1 MKLNHIKNSFDNR
14 KIEPSAGAWDQLV
27 SRLDQEERKNK
38 KPLIY
43 WLSAVAAVL
52 IFAMFVYPVVTNDIE
67 AEEKINEVVVE
78 DSQNKP
84 ASSYSKEQDMINP
97 TKVIDSTLN
106 TTISKEAF
114 ASVTNNKEAQTS
126 ISKSKKLETIDKKQ
140 KTDLIAT
147 TIEKPIT
154 NFKEEKLNSNSL
166 LDDNSVNPELMN
178 SIAQTTSK
186 KLTAEEEMEL
196 LLKEAYKNLPETEYV
211 EKSMNVDQLIR
222 EAEWDAETDRRNRVN
237 DLIFDKL
244 GKLKA
249 EALTLIDGNN

>member
-14 KIEPSAGAWDQLV
+14 KIEPSAGAWDQLA
-27 SRLDQEERKNK
+27 SRLDQEEKKTK
-38 KPLIY
+38 KPILF
-43 WLSAVAAVL
+43 WLSAIAAVL
-52 IFAMFVYPVVTNDIE
+52 IFAVLIYPAVSNDIE
-67 AEEKINEVVVE
+67 TVENNNEVVLE
-78 DSQNKP
+78 DVKNKP
-84 ASSYSKEQDMINP
+84 AGSYSKEQVKMNN
-97 TKVIDSTLN
+97 TNVIDQPVE
-106 TTISKEAF
+106 TITNKDVF
-114 ASVTNNKEAQTS
+114 ASVIKKEEPQTS
-126 ISKSKKLETIDKKQ
+126 ISNKRLETIDKKQ
-140 KTDLIAT
+140 KLDLTAI

-166 LDDNSVNPELMN
+166 LDDNSVNPALLDLVDQ
-178 SIAQTTSK
+178 ATAK
-186 KLTAEEEMEL
+186 KITAEEEMEL
-196 LLKEAYKNLPETEYV
+196 LLKEAYKNLPVTEYV